1 MRRFVRLSATALVA
15 AVLGG
20 CASLGGNVKSDFQCK
35 APGGTCSPTSSIDDQ
50 AIAVIGESGR
60 RPIASAAS
68 SAAPAGPVTGGLR
81 VVLPARMDRFG
92 HWREETVVYVD
103 RGPMAAPPRDVAGAN
118 GRSPRERLSLS
129 ELASGAPEL
138 GSLDGPRPSSSSP
151 AAGASSSTDPLAS
164 IKAQVDA
171 ELEQAP
177 RFISRPVIQGQTDE
191 LSSSDR
197 SSPAGGSERDAG
209 GEGASSTSPD
219 APFIAVAPIFPASEV
234 EGD

>member
-1 MRRFVRLSATALVA
+1 MRRLAQLSVTALA
-15 AVLGG
+15 AGVLGG
-20 CASLGGNVKSDFQCK
+20 CASLGGNVKSDFMCK

-50 AIAVIGESGR
+50 AIAVIADSGR
-60 RPIASAAS
+60 RPIASAGS
-68 SAAPAGPVTGGLR
+68 SAAPSGPVAGGLR

-103 RGPMAAPPRDVAGAN
+103 RGPMSAPVAASSVETA
-118 GRSPRERLSLS
+118 RSTKERLSLA

-138 GSLDGPRPSSSSP
+138 GSLDGTASRSPSPASATSSS
-151 AAGASSSTDPLAS
+151 ADPLAS

-191 LSSSDR
+191 LSSSDG
-197 SSPAGGSERDAG
+197 SSTEAGSERDPG
-209 GEGASSTSPD
+209 GQGDSSTSPG